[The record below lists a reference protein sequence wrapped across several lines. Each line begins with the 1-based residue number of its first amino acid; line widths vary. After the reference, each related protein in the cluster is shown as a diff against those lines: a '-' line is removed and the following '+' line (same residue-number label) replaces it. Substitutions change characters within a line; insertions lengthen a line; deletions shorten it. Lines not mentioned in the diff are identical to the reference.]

1 MLPLR
6 YEAIQDLE
14 IDYACTTARAIVSA
28 KIISYVTSMGP
39 EDQARNAEVMSRLIA
54 KLAQDTPIK
63 GKPRPTQCNYC
74 RQSDPNL
81 TLKCGNCN
89 NYFPST

>member
-1 MLPLR
+1 MRPLR

-14 IDYACTTARAIVSA
+14 IHYACTTARAVVSA

-54 KLAQDTPIK
+54 KLAQNAPTGAK
-63 GKPRPTQCNYC
+63 LRPTRCNNCY
-74 RQSDPNL
+74 QSDPNL
-81 TLKCGNCN
+81 TLRCGSCN